1 MKSTTSVLDGGA
13 NFSGI
18 HRFYFFEVLVIVN
31 DFFDGFDDGGALV
44 SFTGELKLER
54 NDGQEQD
61 EKSVA
66 GKAASAQMVAVV
78 KQTTNPNQGEP
89 VLKSSPS
96 LNQTNHSLR
105 TLFPLEASLIPS
117 FGKDILAISSSLFHN
132 RCHEVSLCTATTT
145 PSMMFDKEK
154 ISKLKKEVLIVNNA
168 QGAIMDTRAV
178 VDACNSGHITGL
190 LALLNQYNDIAALQ
204 VQM

>member
-31 DFFDGFDDGGALV
+31 DFFDGFDDGGAPV
-44 SFTGELKLER
+44 SFTGKLRLKR
-54 NDGQEQD
+54 NDGRLWDDVFRQEQY

-66 GKAASAQMVAVV
+66 GKAASAQMVAAV

-89 VLKSSPS
+89 VLKKR
-96 LNQTNHSLR
+96 L
-105 TLFPLEASLIPS
+105 
-117 FGKDILAISSSLFHN
+117 
-132 RCHEVSLCTATTT
+132 
-145 PSMMFDKEK
+145 
-154 ISKLKKEVLIVNNA
+154 KLKKEVLIVNNA

-178 VDACNSGHITGL
+178 VDACNSGHIAGL